1 MLQMLNIRWTDVFFL
16 VGSWLWYLLRKTGRS
31 HLIWGIG
38 REEVVEAVDGFRI
51 EEDLLHGILV
61 PQLNDMHGILVHQL
75 HAMQGLGLA
84 VMRLHPRHQNKGL
97 TLDRC
102 PLATDEI
109 VERGLTHDLRAE
121 VGQSPDLHDLMVQ
134 EVEVRVQH
142 EAEVEVQAL
151 LWEAEAWVG
160 AGALAEAE
168 AHGEALNTKKRI
180 EVNWMEIGARAEV
193 NKQQAG
199 NLGRNNYNVLLPL
212 FSLRIPL

>member
-1 MLQMLNIRWTDVFFL
+1 
-16 VGSWLWYLLRKTGRS
+16 
-31 HLIWGIG
+31 
-38 REEVVEAVDGFRI
+38 
-51 EEDLLHGILV
+51 
-61 PQLNDMHGILVHQL
+61 
-75 HAMQGLGLA
+75 
-84 VMRLHPRHQNKGL
+84 
-97 TLDRC
+97 
-102 PLATDEI
+102 
-109 VERGLTHDLRAE
+109 
-121 VGQSPDLHDLMVQ
+121 MVQ